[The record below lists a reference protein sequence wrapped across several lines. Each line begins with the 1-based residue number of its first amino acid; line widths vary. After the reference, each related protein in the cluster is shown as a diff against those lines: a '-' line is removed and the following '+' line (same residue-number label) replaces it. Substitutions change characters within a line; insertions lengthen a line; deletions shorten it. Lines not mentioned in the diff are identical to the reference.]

1 MIRRLILYAPNVNTG
16 GGLTLLRE
24 LVSVTPTTGQAFLDA
39 RARERL
45 QLPDTTSVTWVRPSA
60 VDRLLAE
67 YRLSRATGPD
77 DTVLCFHGLPPLL
90 GNPGRIVV
98 FLQNRI
104 HLGFDRL
111 DQFAPRTRLRLSFER
126 AVARILRYRVD
137 TYVVQTPSMRRAL
150 VAWHGG
156 DVDVRVC
163 PFARAETATTSPAD
177 TRPGQWWDFLYVADG
192 VAHKNHRRLLEAW
205 RLLAEDGLRPTLALT
220 LGQRDSALISKIDD
234 AVRRH
239 GLLIENLGELPH
251 RDIMRAYHQAGAL
264 VFPSTSE
271 SFGLPLIEARQS
283 GLPIVASERDFVRD
297 VCSPVQTFDP
307 DSAVSIARAVKRF
320 LRCEETAIALKS
332 PRQFLD
338 EVLTPR

>member
-1 MIRRLILYAPNVNTG
+1 MIRRLVLYAPNVNTG

-24 LVSVTPTTGQAFLDA
+24 LVSVTPTAARAFLDA

-45 QLPDTTSVTWVRPSA
+45 QIPDATTVTWVQPSP

-67 YRLSRATGPD
+67 YRLARTTGPD

-90 GNPGRIVV
+90 GNRGRVVV

-111 DQFAPRTRLRLSFER
+111 GQFAPRTRLRLSLER
-126 AVARILRYRVD
+126 AIARIFRYRVD
-137 TYVVQTPSMRRAL
+137 TYVVQTPSMRTAL
-150 VAWHGG
+150 LAWHGG

-163 PFARAETATTSPAD
+163 PFAGSAAD
-177 TRPGQWWDFLYVADG
+177 TAPSADTGTGRRWEFLYVADG

-220 LGQRDSALISKIDD
+220 LGPRDSALIGEVDD

-271 SFGLPLIEARQS
+271 SFGLPLVEAKQS

-297 VCSPVQTFDP
+297 VCTPVQTFDP
-307 DSAVSIARAVKRF
+307 NSAVSIARAVKRF
-320 LRCEETAIALKS
+320 LGCEEMTIALRS

-338 EVLTPR
+338 EVLTGR